1 MTENVLSALFER
13 TTTPMLLAG
22 DDRRYRD
29 ANDAACGLLGYG
41 IKRLRG
47 MRIDDLVGEEMRAGI
62 PGVWQEFMRRGSQA
76 GQIGLLTAQGETI
89 TVSFSATANIVPG
102 LHLSVFASPGHEDPV
117 LDRPPHGEP
126 VPGPP
131 LTLTGRER
139 QVLTKLALG
148 ASGAEIARELYL
160 SPETVRTHT
169 RRAREKLG
177 ARSRSQA
184 IALALKSGQIDV

>member
-1 MTENVLSALFER
+1 MNEDVLSALFER
-13 TTTPMLLAG
+13 TATPMLLAG
-22 DDRRYRD
+22 DDRRYREV
-29 ANDAACGLLGYG
+29 NDAACTLLGYG
-41 IKRLRG
+41 IKRLRT
-47 MRIDDLVGEEMRAGI
+47 MRIDDLVPAELSAEI
-62 PGVWQEFMRRGSQA
+62 PALWQDFLRQGSQA
-76 GQIGLLTAQGETI
+76 GQIQLCTAQGETI

-117 LDRPPHGEP
+117 LDAVVDEP
-126 VPGPP
+126 VAPGRPVA
-131 LTLTGRER
+131 LTDRER

-148 ASGAEIARELYL
+148 ASGADIAKELYL

>member
-1 MTENVLSALFER
+1 VPEDV
-13 TTTPMLLAG
+13 
-22 DDRRYRD
+22 
-29 ANDAACGLLGYG
+29 
-41 IKRLRG
+41 
-47 MRIDDLVGEEMRAGI
+47 RADI
-62 PGVWQEFMRRGSQA
+62 PQLWAEFMRQGSQA
-76 GQIGLLTAQGETI
+76 GQIELRTAQGETI

-117 LDRPPHGEP
+117 LDETTAGAASRGAPQP
-126 VPGPP
+126 
-131 LTLTGRER
+131 LTGRER

-148 ASGAEIARELYL
+148 ASGADIARELFL